1 MTTLFRSALQDRS
14 RNRPFQFMVGGAFF
28 FLSLFTIHCSL
39 FTATAVAQSRDF
51 LTAEE
56 VEIIRDAQQI
66 DDRMDVL
73 VKAIDRR
80 FEALNA
86 PVSVPVVGKVKKDDR
101 EWGKAPTGTRI
112 ELLFDI
118 KRILQKAIDDID
130 NLAERPDSM
139 VVDPDEK
146 PDKKRPKTFEAL
158 FPKAVRSLA
167 AAATRY
173 QPVLKAELDRSTDNA
188 EKGLILAALDMCSDV
203 IASVA
208 KLPAAVKKEKN

>member
-1 MTTLFRSALQDRS
+1 
-14 RNRPFQFMVGGAFF
+14 MVGGAFF

-39 FTATAVAQSRDF
+39 FTATAVAQSRDI
-51 LTAEE
+51 LTPEE

-80 FEALNA
+80 FEALNV
-86 PVSVPVVGKVKKDDR
+86 PVSVPVVGKIKKDER
-101 EWGKAPTGTRI
+101 EWGKAPTGTRS
-112 ELLFDI
+112 ELLYDI
-118 KRILQKAIDDID
+118 KGILQKAADDID
-130 NLAERPDSM
+130 NLAERPNSM
-139 VVDPDEK
+139 VVDPEEK
-146 PDKKRPKTFEAL
+146 PDKKNPKTFEAL

-173 QPVLKAELDRSTDNA
+173 QPILKAELDRSTDNR
-188 EKGLILAALDMCSDV
+188 EKGVIQATLDLCADI

-208 KLPAAVKKEKN
+208 KLPAAIKKEKN

>member
-1 MTTLFRSALQDRS
+1 MKSKSIVSYFCLLTFALLLLPFAASAQ
-14 RNRPFQFMVGGAFF
+14 N
-28 FLSLFTIHCSL
+28 
-39 FTATAVAQSRDF
+39 RDF

-66 DDRMDVL
+66 DDRMIVL
-73 VKAIDRR
+73 VKTIDRR
-80 FEALNA
+80 FTALNA
-86 PVSVPVVGKVKKDDR
+86 PVDAPVVGKVKKDDR
-101 EWGKAPTGTRI
+101 EWGPAPAGTRV

-130 NLAERPDSM
+130 NLAERPESM
-139 VVDPDEK
+139 VIDPEEK
-146 PDKKRPKTFEAL
+146 PDKKNPKTFENL

-167 AAATRY
+167 AACGRY

-188 EKGLILAALDMCSDV
+188 EKGLIIASGELCTDV

-208 KLPAAVKKEKN
+208 KLPAVVKKEKN

>member
-1 MTTLFRSALQDRS
+1 
-14 RNRPFQFMVGGAFF
+14 MVGGALF

-101 EWGKAPTGTRI
+101 DWGKAPTGTRI

-130 NLAERPDSM
+130 NLAERPESM

-146 PDKKRPKTFEAL
+146 PNKKNPKTFAAL

-167 AAATRY
+167 KACERY
-173 QPVLKAELDRSTDNA
+173 EPVLKAELDRSTDNA
-188 EKGLILAALDMCSDV
+188 EKGLISATLDLCSDV

-208 KLPAAVKKEKN
+208 KLQ

>member
-1 MTTLFRSALQDRS
+1 MRRKPIVSYFC
-14 RNRPFQFMVGGAFF
+14 
-28 FLSLFTIHCSL
+28 LFTFAFLLMPAS
-39 FTATAVAQSRDF
+39 TSAQSRDF
-51 LTAEE
+51 LTSEE
-56 VEIIRDAQQI
+56 VEIIREAQQI
-66 DDRMDVL
+66 DDRMNVL
-73 VKAIDRR
+73 IKAIDRR
-80 FEALNA
+80 FTALNA
-86 PVSVPVVGKVKKDDR
+86 PVQVPVSGKEKKDDK
-101 EWGKAPTGTRI
+101 EWGKAPTGTRV

-139 VVDPDEK
+139 VVFADEK
-146 PDKKRPKTFEAL
+146 PDKKNPKTFEAL

-188 EKGLILAALDMCSDV
+188 EKGLIIASLDLCADV

-208 KLPAAVKKEKN
+208 KLK

>member
-1 MTTLFRSALQDRS
+1 MKSEKLKVNKNVLSTPSLLVVVF
-14 RNRPFQFMVGGAFF
+14 
-28 FLSLFTIHCSL
+28 SLFAFSFSVSTPAHG
-39 FTATAVAQSRDF
+39 QSRDF

-73 VKAIDRR
+73 VQAMDRR
-80 FEALNA
+80 FAALNA
-86 PVSVPVVGKVKKDDR
+86 SSSVAVAQDKKKDDR
-101 EWGKAPTGTRI
+101 EWGKSPSGTRV
-112 ELLFDI
+112 ELLYDI
-118 KRILQKAIDDID
+118 KQILQKAIDDID
-130 NLAERPDSM
+130 NLAGRPDSM
-139 VVDPDEK
+139 VVDPDDK

-173 QPVLKAELDRSTDNA
+173 QPLLKAELDKSTGNA
-188 EKGLILAALDMCSDV
+188 ENGLILATLDLCSDV

-208 KLPAAVKKEKN
+208 KLPAALKKEKN